1 MLSTVVSPICFAGSA
16 FNFKRQFSFRLITC
30 SNTLMLKTF
39 LSQSK
44 RSYIMTCWP
53 KLNYLNAF
61 VKIDTDALMLCIK
74 SWKNVLKRFSER
86 NGITHKRLFHRLVF
100 TKFSF

>member
-1 MLSTVVSPICFAGSA
+1 
-16 FNFKRQFSFRLITC
+16 
-30 SNTLMLKTF
+30 
-39 LSQSK
+39 
-44 RSYIMTCWP
+44 MTCWP

-86 NGITHKRLFHRLVF
+86 NGINDYSTGAFYEVF
-100 TKFSF
+100 FLKTVVS